1 MLKKILILVGIIILG
16 LNVMAKEIMP
26 PAAIVE
32 EPIVLITEE
41 PKVIEKPEITEEKNS
56 DPKHKYRL
64 VTTLFTRHPSNND
77 VYNNNTKLIAGEYFI
92 REDFGIGAGYFE
104 NSFYNDSYIVTA
116 NKYFFPLPTKRFT
129 LGIGAGIIKGY
140 EKNNEIK
147 NSKGEV
153 VKSSKMPTNFGGD
166 YMVGGALTAEYWVTD
181 NIGLGLMY
189 VGAYV
194 GTISIR
200 F

>member
-1 MLKKILILVGIIILG
+1 MLKKITVLVGIIILG

-26 PAAIVE
+26 PVSFVE
-32 EPIVLITEE
+32 EPTVIIAEV
-41 PKVIEKPEITEEKNS
+41 PKTIEVSEEKSS

-64 VTTLFTRHPSNND
+64 ITTLFTRHPNDND

-104 NSFYNDSYIVTA
+104 NSFFNDSYIVTG
-116 NKYFFPLPTKRFT
+116 NKYFFPLNTKRFT
-129 LGIGAGIIKGY
+129 LGVGAGIIKGY
-140 EKNNEIK
+140 EKKNEIK

-166 YMVGGALTAEYWVTD
+166 YMVGGALSAEYWVTE
-181 NIGLGLMY
+181 NIGLGFMY
-189 VGAYV
+189 VGAYI
-194 GTISIR
+194 GTVSVR